1 MMRAR
6 LLAASSAYSLNFS
19 MLIASILYRLS
30 SKGQEPYL
38 ERDSPKLLGRDRNVS
53 THAKYDA
60 MMDGKQ

>member
-1 MMRAR
+1 
-6 LLAASSAYSLNFS
+6 
-19 MLIASILYRLS
+19 MLIASICRLS

-53 THAKYDA
+53 THAKYNA